1 MNFNLI
7 LRVAADKA
15 AKNMHDS
22 PSTANL
28 LQVLDKMHPI
38 NYTTIH
44 KFNAATIKK
53 KKTNTIDKSEV
64 KFIVRFST
72 NFKIVP

>member
-1 MNFNLI
+1 
-7 LRVAADKA
+7 
-15 AKNMHDS
+15 
-22 PSTANL
+22 
-28 LQVLDKMHPI
+28 MHPI

-44 KFNAATIKK
+44 KFNAATITK

-72 NFKIVP
+72 NFKIVPKPIGILSSLTIQCVFPKAALITDS

>member
-1 MNFNLI
+1 
-7 LRVAADKA
+7 
-15 AKNMHDS
+15 MHDT

-44 KFNAATIKK
+44 KFNAATFQK

-64 KFIVRFST
+64 SLQTST
-72 NFKIVP
+72 YVVFN